1 MRTKYSAADFSVGQM
16 ETEGKAGGGKP
27 GDGGTE
33 SDSDAADGIGTGIS
47 ESADSSG
54 RKKKP
59 KKSKKGD
66 GKKDVQTLDTSALLQ
81 KRDQRKQ
88 I

>member
-1 MRTKYSAADFSVGQM
+1 MRRKMRTERLADDRQEESTVFSDG
-16 ETEGKAGGGKP
+16 ET
-27 GDGGTE
+27 GDGAEASG
-33 SDSDAADGIGTGIS
+33 DAADGIGTGIS
-47 ESADSSG
+47 ESADGSG

-66 GKKDVQTLDTSALLQ
+66 GKKEMQTLDTSALLQ